1 MRPAVK
7 VAPIETFSEK
17 TSVLVSRP
25 ITIRDV
31 ARRAEVGVGTVSRVM
46 SNSPKVAAGTRER
59 VLRAAEELNYVP
71 NSVAGSLASRR
82 TRVVAMLVPTLGNSI
97 FAETV
102 DGAAERLTQDGFQL
116 MLGNTGYSQELEDQL
131 TLAFL
136 GRRPEGLILTGTR
149 HSPAT
154 LKVLRDAG
162 IPIVETWELPETALD
177 LAVGFS
183 NADAAHD
190 MTAYLLARGYRRIVM
205 LGRPAGLERRN
216 DQRRHGY
223 AAAMAAHGLRPR
235 FVPALRPAEQQM
247 TAGAAALHDLRRAHA
262 EADAVF
268 CADDIHAA
276 GLLFECQR
284 HGIAVPGDLAI
295 AGFGD
300 FPIASG
306 VHPRLTTVRVPGH
319 DIGRTAAEL
328 ILDRRDGTAI
338 PDARFDLGYEIIPRE
353 TT

>member
-1 MRPAVK
+1 MRK
-7 VAPIETFSEK
+7 S
-17 TSVLVSRP
+17 

-31 ARRAEVGVGTVSRVM
+31 ARHAKVGVGTVSRVM
-46 SNSPKVAAGTRER
+46 SSSPKVTAETRQR
-59 VLRAAEELNYVP
+59 VLQAAEELNYVP

-82 TRVVAMLVPTLGNSI
+82 SRLVAMLVPTLGNSI

-102 DGAAERLTQDGFQL
+102 DGAAERLTQAGFQL

-131 TLAFL
+131 TIAFL

-154 LKVLRDAG
+154 LKVLQDAG
-162 IPIVETWELPETALD
+162 IPIVETWELPEASID

-183 NADAAHD
+183 NADAARD
-190 MTAYLLARGYRRIVM
+190 MTLHLLGRGYRHIVM
-205 LGRPAGLERRN
+205 LGRPPGVERRN
-216 DQRRHGY
+216 DQRLQGY
-223 AAAMAAHGLRPR
+223 AEAMAANGLSPR
-235 FVPALRPAEQQM
+235 FVHAAKPLEQQM
-247 TAGAAALHDLRRAHA
+247 TAGATALHDLRREHGQ
-262 EADAVF
+262 ADAVF

-284 HGIAVPGDLAI
+284 LGIAVPGELAV

-300 FPIASG
+300 FPVASG
-306 VHPRLTTVRVPGH
+306 VHPRLTTVHIPGH
-319 DIGRTAAEL
+319 DIGRKAAEL
-328 ILDRRDGTAI
+328 ILDRRNGIAI
-338 PDARFDLGYEIIPRE
+338 GDTRFDLGYEIIPRE

>member
-1 MRPAVK
+1 MPAAVK
-7 VAPIETFSEK
+7 VALRETFSEK
-17 TSVLVSRP
+17 TSVPVTRP

-46 SNSPKVAAGTRER
+46 SNSPKVAAETRER

-149 HSPAT
+149 HSPTT
-154 LKVLRDAG
+154 LRVLHDAG

-183 NADAAHD
+183 NANAARD
-190 MTAYLLARGYRRIVM
+190 MTAHMLARGYRQIVM
-205 LGRPAGLERRN
+205 LGRPPGMERRN
-216 DQRRHGY
+216 DQRLQGY
-223 AAAMAAHGLRPR
+223 AGAMQAQGLSPR
-235 FVPALRPAEQQM
+235 FVHSSRPLDQHM
-247 TAGAAALHDLRRAHA
+247 TAGAAGLHDLRR
-262 EADAVF
+262 EYPDADAVF

-284 HGIAVPGDLAI
+284 LGLAVPDDLAI

-300 FPIASG
+300 FPVAAG
-306 VHPRLTTVRVPGH
+306 VHPRLTTVRIPGH

-328 ILDRRDGTAI
+328 ILDRRNGADI
-338 PDARFDLGYEIIPRE
+338 PDTSFDLGYEIIPRE